1 MPTELR
7 SRIHTPYTGRLDLP
21 PGFSEVPLREA
32 GDAFGHAEKIAT
44 KEGAGTL
51 VWVRRFDVV
60 EFAVVLEPEE
70 PLAGARRTFY
80 VAQCALFDALASHA
94 PPDKNIRFVWPDAVL
109 VDGGLV
115 AGSQIGWPARADEKQ
130 PPRWLVF
137 GAMVRSAIMGGDEPG
152 ARPDV
157 ASLEEEGFD
166 ELGSGRLVETFAR
179 HLLTWTDVWQQEGY
193 RPVFEHYL
201 GRLEADEPVERS
213 IDGFGNLLIRR
224 KGKLDTSKKQLLPA
238 LEKRDWYDEDSR
250 GLKL

>member
-21 PGFSEVPLREA
+21 PGFREVPLREA
-32 GDAFGHAEKIAT
+32 GDAFGHAEKIAA

-115 AGSQIGWPARADEKQ
+115 AGSQIGWPSRAEEKK
-130 PPRWLVF
+130 PPRWIVF
-137 GAMVRSAIMGGDEPG
+137 AAMVRSAIMGGNEPG
-152 ARPDV
+152 ALPNA

-179 HLLTWTDVWQQEGY
+179 HLLVWTDVWQQEGY

-201 GRLEADEPVERS
+201 ERLDADEPLERS

-224 KGKLDTSKKQLLPA
+224 KGKLDTSKKELLPA
-238 LEKRDWYDEDSR
+238 LAKRDWYDEESR